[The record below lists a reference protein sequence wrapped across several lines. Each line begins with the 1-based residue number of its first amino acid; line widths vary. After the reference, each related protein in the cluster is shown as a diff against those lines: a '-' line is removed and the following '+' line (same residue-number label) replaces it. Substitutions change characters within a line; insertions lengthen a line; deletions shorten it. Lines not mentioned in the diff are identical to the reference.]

1 MEAREL
7 IEALI
12 ARGWTQQQIGERI
25 GLTQASVSKVA
36 RGDVDDVMS
45 RSYRRLEALHA
56 EVVNGAKAA

>member
-12 ARGWTQQQIGERI
+12 ARGWTQQRIGERI

-45 RSYRRLEALHA
+45 RSYRHLESLHA
-56 EVVNGAKAA
+56 EVMGSAKAA